1 MIRRRRPLQRHEDP
15 AIARALLDRGL
26 HPVLCRLLASR
37 GARDAAELDMA
48 LAGLAAPDA
57 LADGWRAAELLA
69 GAIDAGERICVVADY
84 DCDGATACAVAVR
97 GLRRFGARIDYLVPN
112 RFTHGYGLSPA
123 VVALARSHPRLGEP
137 QWLVT
142 VDNGIASVEGVE
154 AAHRAGMKVIVTDH
168 HLPGPVLPAAEAI
181 VNPNRVDCG
190 FPSKHLAGV
199 GVVFYLLG
207 LLRAQRRAR
216 GDASVD
222 LVDLLDL
229 VAVGTIA
236 DVVRLDAN
244 NRRLVAAGMRRIR
257 AGLASPG
264 VAALLAVAG
273 VDPARATV
281 RDIGYGVAPRI
292 NAAGRLAEISTGIE
306 CLLTEDPGQ
315 AARLAGELDA
325 INRERR
331 RIEQDMRAQALAEIG
346 APDAA
351 RAPVLVVCRDDWH
364 EGVVGLVAGRLKDR
378 HWRPV
383 IALAPARGEPGM
395 LRGSGRSI
403 PGLHL
408 RDALETVANRHPGMV
423 ARYGGHAMAAG
434 LSLPAANLPAFAA
447 ALREAVLELADDHAF
462 DETLLHDGPLA
473 PSDLDLALLDA
484 IESGIWGQGFPPPTF
499 VNEFHVERQRIV
511 GEAHL
516 KLSLR
521 LGDRAFDGI
530 AFGRTDPLHARALL
544 AYRPERNAWQGRES
558 IQLVI
563 EDVLEPHPPI

>member
-1 MIRRRRPLQRHEDP
+1 LALGRRPPARAALEPVRFRPRRPAEPARPCPGRGYGGDHPGAPRGGRASRAARFAAAAGRAGRLAAPGPRRGGRGLASTLGPLPGAARPRLAVRAAKRLPRCRPHGRALPRRPPVACRRQLEVVARRGPGASHDGGTMIRRRRPLQRHEDP

-229 VAVGTIA
+229 VAVGT
-236 DVVRLDAN
+236 
-244 NRRLVAAGMRRIR
+244 
-257 AGLASPG
+257 
-264 VAALLAVAG
+264 
-273 VDPARATV
+273 
-281 RDIGYGVAPRI
+281 
-292 NAAGRLAEISTGIE
+292 
-306 CLLTEDPGQ
+306 
-315 AARLAGELDA
+315 
-325 INRERR
+325 
-331 RIEQDMRAQALAEIG
+331 
-346 APDAA
+346 
-351 RAPVLVVCRDDWH
+351 
-364 EGVVGLVAGRLKDR
+364 
-378 HWRPV
+378 
-383 IALAPARGEPGM
+383 
-395 LRGSGRSI
+395 
-403 PGLHL
+403 
-408 RDALETVANRHPGMV
+408 
-423 ARYGGHAMAAG
+423 
-434 LSLPAANLPAFAA
+434 
-447 ALREAVLELADDHAF
+447 
-462 DETLLHDGPLA
+462 
-473 PSDLDLALLDA
+473 
-484 IESGIWGQGFPPPTF
+484 
-499 VNEFHVERQRIV
+499 
-511 GEAHL
+511 
-516 KLSLR
+516 
-521 LGDRAFDGI
+521 
-530 AFGRTDPLHARALL
+530 
-544 AYRPERNAWQGRES
+544 
-558 IQLVI
+558 
-563 EDVLEPHPPI
+563 